1 MKLLGGGP
9 GGGEDAARDRAAP
22 QPRVQRR
29 PAAARYRRAHGEARR
44 GSVQPFAR
52 RVRGADPDGAG
63 IERAP
68 RQTGGYQG
76 KLEALMSKLLLPLL
90 FFCASAIGQTFPSK
104 PLRVVVPFPA
114 GGPTDIVAR
123 PRGSPLTGRPGGPGG
138 GG

>member
-29 PAAARYRRAHGEARR
+29 PAAARYPRAHGEARR

-52 RVRGADPDGAG
+52 RVREADPDGAG

-76 KLEALMSKLLLPLL
+76 KLDAPANKLLPPLL
-90 FFCASAIGQTFPSK
+90 FLCASAFGHAFPPK
-104 PLRVVVPFPA
+104 PLRIILPFPA
-114 GGPTDIVAR
+114 GRPPAIV
-123 PRGSPLTGRPGGPGG
+123 
-138 GG
+138 